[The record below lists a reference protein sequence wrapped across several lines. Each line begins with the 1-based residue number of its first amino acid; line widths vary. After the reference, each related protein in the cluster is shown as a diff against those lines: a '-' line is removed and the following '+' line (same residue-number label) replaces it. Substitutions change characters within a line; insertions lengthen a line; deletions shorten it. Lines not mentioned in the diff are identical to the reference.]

1 MKQQTLFSQFKI
13 RGSYGQI
20 GKVNFPAYAAKNTY
34 QILSDKYGTGAGV
47 LLYYMGNENLKWE
60 RTNTFDIGTDISLLN
75 DAVLFRF
82 SWYNKKTVDLITD
95 VTLPSSTGFTVYRDN
110 LGEVQN
116 RGIELDIRAD
126 VFKNRDWTVT
136 LFGNLAHNKN
146 KILKISES
154 LKAYNDRVDT
164 YFADYDKNIG
174 TMQDSKYSKPFM
186 KYTEGGSLTSIWG
199 MQSLGI
205 NPSSRDFSEERWN
218 NYFRL
223 EFIGS
228 GDHRRYG
235 TYCTRSFWCKSTL

>member
-1 MKQQTLFSQFKI
+1 MGTFLSTNYTYDNIYLMDASFRMDGSSEFGSKKKFAPFWSFGAGLNIHNYPFMKQQTLFSQFKI

-126 VFKNRDWTVT
+126 VFK
-136 LFGNLAHNKN
+136 K
-146 KILKISES
+146 
-154 LKAYNDRVDT
+154 
-164 YFADYDKNIG
+164 
-174 TMQDSKYSKPFM
+174 
-186 KYTEGGSLTSIWG
+186 
-199 MQSLGI
+199 
-205 NPSSRDFSEERWN
+205 
-218 NYFRL
+218 
-223 EFIGS
+223 
-228 GDHRRYG
+228 
-235 TYCTRSFWCKSTL
+235 